1 MARVPVLLLP
11 AALLLLTP
19 SASSQRTGCPDVD
32 PSLVPWNPGHDP
44 SRREVIGQGQVY
56 RLESSATFDSLEI
69 KDGGKLVFADEGNNI
84 ILRTRSILVQDGG
97 EFHIGSETCPYLSD
111 VTISLYGK
119 SDEGETHPLF
129 GKKFFG
135 VNKDG
140 VVEIHGK
147 PKLSWTQLTATVMAE
162 GLPKGGH
169 HSGVGHRGINLR
181 VLDEL
186 TGEVVE
192 NDWYDTYINME
203 DSKRLSAA
211 LNGVDEGRI
220 IIMAV
225 RDEGSKSLGTA
236 ARKAIRSLGSK
247 EIDKLSYREP
257 WVFLGVKGNASA
269 AMEKRLSYKDTHRTG
284 TAQVSR
290 MFTTPYGVSF
300 KVEATSSWSRG
311 KSDFHIAV
319 TGKVADYVINLNDD
333 VTSWQPGDRIVFAS
347 TDYSMEQTEEFDL
360 LPCPECSSY
369 QVRINGKPKYMHFG
383 EISDGVDLRGEVG
396 LLSRN
401 VRIQGEVDSRCYGDN
416 FCQFF
421 DYDTFGG
428 HFKVLGGFKS
438 VHLSGAEI
446 THMGQQILG
455 RYPVHFHLA
464 GDVDERGG
472 YVTPTYVRDLS
483 IHHCFSRCVTIHAT
497 NGLLVQDTVG
507 YDTLGHCF
515 YLEDGVEE
523 RNRLVHNL
531 GLVTRPGTLLPTDR
545 DQVMCRDIRSGVYGD
560 YIPLG
565 SDCNAVSTFWISHPN
580 NDLVN
585 NSAAGSMDT
594 GIWYIFHEVPTGLS
608 EGLHLD
614 PSTIYTPLGRC
625 YNNKVH
631 SNDRAGF
638 MLDCGVK
645 TTHPNSQDPR
655 EYLAMDKGRYAPH
668 EDGDVTRDRVPAL
681 IEGLIAYKNHN
692 DGAWVRGGELLL
704 DKCAFVDNGKGLT
717 LSSDGTFPSDDGSK
731 QQVWNSVFI
740 GESEN
745 IGTDAGGN
753 KFYGPGGVGKVW
765 RTLPRG
771 RDFPMRGIQVYDG
784 PTRVVNCT
792 FKKYARTEAR
802 KSSAIG
808 FLLDNT
814 WQGSPKN
821 NLTRVKFENTAS
833 RVYYG
838 NPGPWFGSN
847 EKDGDKTSFFH
858 DLDGTITGYPDV
870 YVTRIDNWLARN
882 PGCVEKPDWKGVIC
896 SGKYAQLY
904 VQVRN
909 PHTNTMWVRRD
920 EYPDHPLKLHG
931 ALVDAHYQQYQPA
944 VMLEKGYTIH
954 WDGMAPAEITIHP
967 INFDR
972 DDWIRVGLC
981 YPPRTQFQII
991 YQLWQRSP
999 KKFYGD
1005 EEVYPAYSVED
1016 IENSVGNT
1024 YFFDEST
1031 GLLFLKVSARYHRDG
1046 DSYCSSM
1053 GCERIIVH
1061 AFVMSDEVANCTIE
1075 AYPKYQAPPTETVP
1089 MATYVAEQESCSAC
1103 GSQVP
1108 IVFDDRQRY
1117 ANITIVS
1124 SGFYEMKR
1132 GLQTYI
1138 EVNGVKI
1145 LGRRGYLVV
1154 AVDVRSGNVT
1164 HQRIFDTFA
1173 QARKDEA
1180 MAKFIRKEIPLE
1192 SIILVSVKDESSR
1205 RANQC
1210 LQALREIGAKQP
1222 VKTGFRGSF
1231 AMIGYKGLTQP
1242 SWIQQIN
1249 LPPKKGPAEIRTS
1262 IPLLK

>member
-1 MARVPVLLLP
+1 MAGVSVLLVP
-11 AALLLLTP
+11 TALLLVTVY
-19 SASSQRTGCPDVD
+19 ASPQRTGCPDVD
-32 PSLVPWNPGHDP
+32 PALVRWNPGHDP

-56 RLESSATFDSLEI
+56 LLESSATFYSLEV
-69 KDGGKLVFADEGNNI
+69 KDGGKLVFADEGKNI
-84 ILRTRSILVQDGG
+84 VLRTRSILVQDGG
-97 EFHIGSETCPYLSD
+97 ELHIGSETCPYLSD

-119 SDEGETHPLF
+119 SDEGESHPLF

-147 PKLSWTQLTATVMAE
+147 PKLSWTQLTATVMSE

-192 NDWYDTYINME
+192 NSWYDTYINME
-203 DSKRLSAA
+203 DSKKLSAA
-211 LNGVDEGRI
+211 LNGVADGKI

-236 ARKAIRSLGSK
+236 AKKAIRSLGSK

-257 WVFLGVKGNASA
+257 WVFLGVKGNTSA
-269 AMEKRLSYKDTHRTG
+269 AMEKRLSYKDAHRTG
-284 TAQVSR
+284 TAGVSR
-290 MFTTPYGVSF
+290 MFTTPFGASF
-300 KVEATSSWSRG
+300 KIEATSSWSKG
-311 KSDFHIAV
+311 KSDFHISV

-333 VTSWQPGDRIVFAS
+333 VTSWQPGDRIVLAS
-347 TDYSMEQTEEFDL
+347 TDYSMEQAEEFEL
-360 LPCPECSSY
+360 LPCPECSKY
-369 QVRINGKPKYMHFG
+369 QVKINGKPKYMHFG

-401 VRIQGEVDSRCYGDN
+401 IKIQGEVESRCYGDN

-438 VHLSGAEI
+438 VHLSGAEFLR
-446 THMGQQILG
+446 MGQQIMG

-515 YLEDGVEE
+515 YLEDGIEE

-545 DQVMCRDIRSGVYGD
+545 DGVMCRDIRTGVFGD

-614 PSTIYTPLGRC
+614 PSTIYTPLGRF
-625 YNNKVH
+625 YNNRVH
-631 SNDRAGF
+631 SNDRAGL

-668 EDGDVTRDRVPAL
+668 EDGDVSKARVPAL

-692 DGAWVRGGELLL
+692 DGAWVRGGELRL
-704 DKCAFVDNGKGLT
+704 DKCA
-717 LSSDGTFPSDDGSK
+717 DGTFPSDDGST

-740 GESEN
+740 GESAN
-745 IGTDAGGN
+745 VGTDAGGN
-753 KFYGPGGVGKVW
+753 KFYGTGGVGKSW

-771 RDFPMRGIQVYDG
+771 SDFPMRGLQIYDG
-784 PTRVVNCT
+784 PTRVLNCT
-792 FKKYARTEAR
+792 FKKYARTEDR
-802 KSSAIG
+802 LSSAIG
-808 FLLDNT
+808 FRLDNT

-821 NLTRVKFENTAS
+821 NLTRVKFEHTVS

-838 NPGPWFGSN
+838 HPGPWFGSN
-847 EKDGDKTSFFH
+847 EKDGDKTSMFH
-858 DLDGTITGYPDV
+858 DLDGTVTGYRDV
-870 YVTRIDNWLARN
+870 YVTRIDNWIARN

-904 VQVRN
+904 VQARN

-931 ALVDAHYQQYQPA
+931 ALVDAHYQQYQPV

-972 DDWIRVGLC
+972 DDFVRLGLC

-1005 EEVYPAYSVED
+1005 EEVYPAFSVDD
-1016 IENSVGNT
+1016 IENSVGNS

-1031 GLLFLKVSARYHRDG
+1031 G
-1046 DSYCSSM
+1046 
-1053 GCERIIVH
+1053 
-1061 AFVMSDEVANCTIE
+1061 
-1075 AYPKYQAPPTETVP
+1075 
-1089 MATYVAEQESCSAC
+1089 
-1103 GSQVP
+1103 
-1108 IVFDDRQRY
+1108 
-1117 ANITIVS
+1117 
-1124 SGFYEMKR
+1124 
-1132 GLQTYI
+1132 
-1138 EVNGVKI
+1138 
-1145 LGRRGYLVV
+1145 
-1154 AVDVRSGNVT
+1154 
-1164 HQRIFDTFA
+1164 
-1173 QARKDEA
+1173 
-1180 MAKFIRKEIPLE
+1180 
-1192 SIILVSVKDESSR
+1192 
-1205 RANQC
+1205 
-1210 LQALREIGAKQP
+1210 
-1222 VKTGFRGSF
+1222 
-1231 AMIGYKGLTQP
+1231 
-1242 SWIQQIN
+1242 
-1249 LPPKKGPAEIRTS
+1249 
-1262 IPLLK
+1262 